1 MRVLACIIW
10 STLLV
15 PVGIVLAMLATYYV
29 CVLIDY
35 INGRS
40 GGDGLVNVGWIFWIG
55 TVPVGALTGL
65 AAALYLGLKPK
76 KDNRPTEVG

>member
-1 MRVLACIIW
+1 
-10 STLLV
+10 
-15 PVGIVLAMLATYYV
+15 MLATYYG

-65 AAALYLGLKPK
+65 AAALYLGLKLQ
-76 KDNRPTEVG
+76 KDNRPTEAG